1 METSHLG
8 IVYMKDSTSLH
19 VVHCEGMRAN
29 LFEPAGAKNLLPTRE
44 GAACNAC
51 CMTKFVA
58 EPAGDGEYTCAKI
71 ALNFEP
77 LVFKPV
83 AGQSPVVAREATLRE
98 VSSAILIRGWPATG
112 LPMIPVHMID

>member
-1 METSHLG
+1 
-8 IVYMKDSTSLH
+8 MKDSTSLH

-29 LFEPAGAKNLLPTRE
+29 PFEPAGAKNLLPARE
-44 GAACNAC
+44 GTDCNSC

-58 EPAGDGEYTCAKI
+58 EPAGDGEYTLCMTCAKI
-71 ALNFEP
+71 PLNFEP

-112 LPMIPVHMID
+112 LPMIPLHMID